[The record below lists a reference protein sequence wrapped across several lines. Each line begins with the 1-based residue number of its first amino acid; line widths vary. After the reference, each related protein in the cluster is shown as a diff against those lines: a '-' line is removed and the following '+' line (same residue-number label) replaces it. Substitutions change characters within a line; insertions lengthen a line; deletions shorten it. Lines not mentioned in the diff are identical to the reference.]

1 MARAYCTRFTGGTPL
16 PLLKPATTKSTLQLA
31 VPRGGVLLLRVW
43 KGRPLDSLVVSNI
56 RQRPLRS
63 AISIL
68 GVALGVALVM
78 LFTGLAHGM
87 SEDLQKRSSNVSA
100 EIIFTRPGSIGL
112 TSSSANLSTKYVD
125 LLRKV
130 EGVESVTPVI
140 TYFYPSGSF
149 GIDKVDGVE
158 WDSFAKMN
166 NLRLVQGHAPNAPD
180 EIVIDETKA
189 GRNHP
194 VGSTLKVF
202 GPTLYRVAGIY
213 APESGAR
220 AKMSLKSL
228 QDALEAPDKCT
239 FIYIKVKNP
248 SEQVA
253 VAKRIDAMFP
263 GNKIQ
268 FTREVFASIE
278 SSIPGLSVFL
288 RVLVGLAAI
297 VSALVVMLAMH
308 TTITERTR
316 EIGILKAMGASRAY
330 IISEIER
337 EALLISFLGLL
348 VGFVLAAL
356 AGFGIHKAT
365 GLIFQFGGWWAL
377 TAALIG
383 LLGGAVGA
391 FYPAARAAN
400 LDPVTALA
408 YE

>member
-1 MARAYCTRFTGGTPL
+1 
-16 PLLKPATTKSTLQLA
+16 
-31 VPRGGVLLLRVW
+31 
-43 KGRPLDSLVVSNI
+43 LDSLVVSNI

-63 AISIL
+63 AISVL

-87 SEDLQKRSSNVSA
+87 SDDLQKRSSNVSA
-100 EIIFTRPGSIGL
+100 EIIFTRPGSLNL
-112 TSSSANLSTKYVD
+112 TSSSANVSTRYVE
-125 LLRKV
+125 LLQKID
-130 EGVESVTPVI
+130 GVESVTPVI
-140 TYFYPSGSF
+140 RYFYPSGAF
-149 GIDKVDGVE
+149 GVDQVEGVE
-158 WDSFAKMN
+158 WDSFSKMN
-166 NLRLVQGHAPNAPD
+166 NIRIIKGHAPASPD

-189 GRNHP
+189 ARNHP

-202 GPTLYRVAGIY
+202 GDKLYRVAGIY

-220 AKMSLKSL
+220 AKMTLAAL

-239 FIYIKVKNP
+239 FIYVKVRNP

-253 VAKRIDAMFP
+253 VAKRIDAEFP

-268 FTREVFASIE
+268 LTREVFATIE
-278 SSIPGLSVFL
+278 NSIPGLTTFL
-288 RVLVGLAAI
+288 RVLVVLSAI
-297 VSALVVMLAMH
+297 VSALVIMLAMH

-330 IISEIER
+330 IIGEIER

-348 VGFVLAAL
+348 VGFVLAWG

-365 GLIFQFGGWWAL
+365 SLIFEFSPKWAL
-377 TAALIG
+377 VAAAIG
-383 LLGGAVGA
+383 LLGGALGA

-400 LDPVTALA
+400 LDPVNALA

>member
-1 MARAYCTRFTGGTPL
+1 M
-16 PLLKPATTKSTLQLA
+16 
-31 VPRGGVLLLRVW
+31 
-43 KGRPLDSLVVSNI
+43 DSIVVSNL

-78 LFTGLAHGM
+78 IFTGLAHGM

-100 EIIFTRPGSIGL
+100 EIIFTRPGSMGI
-112 TSSSANLSTKYVD
+112 TSSSANLSTKYVE
-125 LLRKV
+125 LLQKV
-130 EGVESVTPVI
+130 EGVESATPVI
-140 TYFYPSGSF
+140 RYFYSSGPW
-149 GIDKVDGVE
+149 GVDQVDGVE
-158 WDSFAKMN
+158 WDSFSKMN
-166 NLRLVQGHAPNAPD
+166 NIQLIQGRAPAAPD

-189 GRNHP
+189 ARNHP

-202 GPTLYRVAGIY
+202 GPGLYRVAGIY

-220 AKMSLKSL
+220 AKMSLKAL
-228 QDALEAPDKCT
+228 QDLLEAPDKCT
-239 FIYIKVKNP
+239 FIYVKVKNP
-248 SEQVA
+248 SDQVA
-253 VAKRIDAMFP
+253 VARRIDQAYP
-263 GNKIQ
+263 GNKVQ
-268 FTREVFASIE
+268 PTRDLFASVE
-278 SSIPGLSVFL
+278 TSIPGLSVFL

-316 EIGILKAMGASRAY
+316 EIGILKAMGASRIY

-337 EALLISFLGLL
+337 EALLISFLGL
-348 VGFVLAAL
+348 VAGFILAVL

-365 GLIFQFGGWWAL
+365 GLIFHFGAWWAL

-400 LDPVTALA
+400 LDPVTALS

>member
-1 MARAYCTRFTGGTPL
+1 M
-16 PLLKPATTKSTLQLA
+16 
-31 VPRGGVLLLRVW
+31 
-43 KGRPLDSLVVSNI
+43 DSLVVSNI
-56 RQRPLRS
+56 RQRPMRS

-100 EIIFTRPGSIGL
+100 EIIFTRPGSMQL
-112 TSSSANLSTKYVD
+112 TTSSANLNTKYVE
-125 LLRKV
+125 LLQNI

-140 TYFYPSGSF
+140 RYFYPSGSF
-149 GIDKVDGVE
+149 GVDQVE
-158 WDSFAKMN
+158 GIEWNSFSKMN
-166 NLRLVQGHAPNAPD
+166 NIRIIQGRAPSASD
-180 EIVIDETKA
+180 DVVIDETKA
-189 GRNHP
+189 SRNHP
-194 VGSTLKVF
+194 VGSTLKIF
-202 GPTLYRVAGIY
+202 GERQYHVVGIY

-220 AKMSLKSL
+220 AKVTLASL
-228 QDALEAPDKCT
+228 QESLEAPGKCT
-239 FIYIKVKNP
+239 FIFIKLKNP
-248 SEQVA
+248 ADQVA
-253 VAKRIDAMFP
+253 VARRIEDKFP

-268 FTREVFASIE
+268 FTREVFATIE
-278 SSIPGLSVFL
+278 NSIPGLNIFL
-288 RVLVGLAAI
+288 RVLVGLAAV

-316 EIGILKAMGASRAY
+316 EIGILKAMGASRRY

-337 EALLISFLGLL
+337 EALLISFLGMI
-348 VGFVLAAL
+348 VGFALAWL

-383 LLGGAVGA
+383 LAGGALGA

-400 LDPVTALA
+400 LDPVNALA